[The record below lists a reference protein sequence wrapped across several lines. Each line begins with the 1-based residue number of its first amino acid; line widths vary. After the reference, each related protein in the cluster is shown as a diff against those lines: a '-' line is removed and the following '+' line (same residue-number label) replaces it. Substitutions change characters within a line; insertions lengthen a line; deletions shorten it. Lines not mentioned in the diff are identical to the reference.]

1 MPVSLIFTI
10 RPLAAAEKPASLG
23 LPVTIRH
30 GQPEQR
36 EGSCATRLD
45 SSLRS
50 E

>member
-30 GQPEQR
+30 GHPEQR